1 MAGREQNASTG
12 PGRLF
17 GQLPRQA
24 ASRLSMRA
32 ALESQDDLAT
42 TLLSVRSD
50 SRGLTEGQATRRRTR
65 RGSNRMS
72 IPSRRRRR
80 TVLRAALSDLQSL
93 SLLLLTLVAVLTDS
107 ANLPGAIIV
116 VLLVALTA
124 VGALVRNRQ
133 NHRTI
138 LALNELTRTSSPVLR
153 RQAADDEPQWRTVAS
168 AELVS
173 GDIVQLAAG
182 IRVPADVRLIEA
194 NDLYVDQSLLTGDA
208 NAVRKFVG
216 GPEGSVAKVRS
227 KRFDPPSLPNIGLTG
242 CFVLSGTG
250 TGVVVATGEQTY
262 FGSLARALL
271 QDNGHAWQVQF
282 GAQWFLPRLLLLVPV
297 AALFR
302 AGYAQGE
309 VWQLAVLALA
319 SALYLLPELLPGLFL
334 PKAVRPEGE
343 RGALSALSVWV
354 QQLRGQG
361 DGRRERFADTD
372 VQLVDY
378 LDAGGSSSVNTLR
391 RAWVLSRLNSASRTS
406 VDAAVLQLVDEHPN
420 LNMEED
426 AQILDEIPFDLRR
439 QRYSLVVAGRDGQ
452 QMLISRGGFEAIIA
466 VAKDMRAG
474 GEIVPLDSEA
484 HEQLQRLIRAQLHQG
499 YFVQL
504 IGCRFIPPHQAKR
517 LYSRADERDLTIE
530 GLLVLRADVAGS
542 RQAQE

>member
-12 PGRLF
+12 PRRLF
-17 GQLPRQA
+17 GQLPRHA

-50 SRGLTEGQATRRRTR
+50 SRGLTEEQASRRRTR
-65 RGSNRMS
+65 RGANRMT
-72 IPSRRRRR
+72 IPSQRRRR
-80 TVLRAALSDLQSL
+80 TVMRASLSDLQSL
-93 SLLLLTLVAVLTDS
+93 SLLLLTLVAVLTDA
-107 ANLPGAIIV
+107 ANLPGAV
-116 VLLVALTA
+116 AVLLLVALTA

-138 LALNELTRTSSPVLR
+138 LALNELTSTSSPVLR
-153 RQAADDEPQWRTVAS
+153 RRSADDEPQWRTVPS
-168 AELVS
+168 SELVS

-194 NDLYVDQSLLTGDA
+194 NELYVDQSVLTGDVT
-208 NAVRKFVG
+208 AVRKFVG
-216 GPEGSVAKVRS
+216 GPEGSVARERS
-227 KRFDPPSLPNIGLTG
+227 KRFDPPSLPNISLTG

-282 GAQWFLPRLLLLVPV
+282 GAQWYLPRLLLLVPV

-302 AGYAQGE
+302 AGYAHGPA
-309 VWQLAVLALA
+309 WQLGVLTLA
-319 SALYLLPELLPGLFL
+319 AALYLLPELLPGLFL

-343 RGALSALSVWV
+343 RGALSSLATWL

-361 DGRRERFADTD
+361 EGRPERFADAD
-372 VQLVDY
+372 VALIEY
-378 LDAGGSSSVNTLR
+378 LDAGGRTSINTLR

-406 VDAAVLQLVDEHPN
+406 VDTAVLQLVEEHPK
-420 LNMEED
+420 LNMQED

-439 QRYSLVVAGRDGQ
+439 QRYSLIVAGRDGQ
-452 QMLISRGGFEAIIA
+452 QMLICRGGFEAVIA
-466 VAKDMRAG
+466 VAVNMRVG
-474 GEIVPLDSEA
+474 NEVVPLDSDALER
-484 HEQLQRLIRAQLHQG
+484 LQRLIRAQLHQG

-504 IGCRFIPPHQAKR
+504 IGCRFIPPNQAKR
-517 LYSRADERDLTIE
+517 LYSRADEQNLTIE
-530 GLLVLRADVAGS
+530 GLLVLRADVGGS
-542 RQAQE
+542 RQAAE